1 MKLIAS
7 KYKSHCRKCNGNV
20 FVGDN
25 VYWEKNKGVVHYR
38 CYEQNNPV
46 EIFEKK
52 ENKNYLLF
60 LLRSYMFLSPLLY
73 GPVYEVM
80 GMNDALTYCLS
91 IPLMIAIF
99 TGLKPTGLRV
109 RVKWSS
115 RRAYQGDVFGT
126 LVLLEV
132 ALSFVIT
139 WVLKN
144 ILMILK

>member
-7 KYKSHCRKCNGNV
+7 KYQSHCRKCNGNV

-115 RRAYQGDVFGT
+115 RRAYQGDVFGI

-132 ALSFVIT
+132 ALSFGLTRLI
-139 WVLKN
+139 KN
-144 ILMILK
+144 ILMIL

>member
-7 KYKSHCRKCNGNV
+7 KYQSHCRKCNGIV

-25 VYWEKNKGVVHYR
+25 VYWEKNKGVVHYS
-38 CYEQNNPV
+38 CYDEKNT
-46 EIFEKK
+46 EETFEKK
-52 ENKNYLLF
+52 EEKNYLLF
-60 LLRSYMFLSPLLY
+60 LLRSYMFLAPLLY

-80 GMNDALTYCLS
+80 GMKESVTYCLS

-99 TGLKPTGLRV
+99 TGLKPTSLRV